1 MTPDRT
7 DANPDENAEHGVLD
21 ESGNLDTASITI
33 LGGHI
38 AQVSV
43 DLPVTSHDDD
53 IDDDVVEDEV
63 PVDEAEIRSFETIGQ
78 PFTLDGG
85 TGAPA
90 LTYVPEPQTDP
101 RPTVHDDVH
110 VEHLPTGDIILEPH
124 HEGDAASDADSH
136 DDLEVHDAEIID
148 EVEHER
154 DHESVSEHESER
166 ELGDAAELGDASER
180 EDAVDATPRDELV
193 VAGFD
198 VDRAEPQMIL
208 STDGFDPEP
217 VSQFVLSTDVFEPE
231 DADDEGAEGAEGEP
245 VASPLAEH
253 DGVDD
258 EPADGESVDDGI
270 VDDGIVDEER
280 VDDDSAE
287 GDEHQGGEHATDDDI
302 APADAGDAAA
312 SDDDDDVSVD
322 EHDAAEGDVAEREAA
337 EPELAERELDEHEL
351 AEQAPAEPEL
361 AEDEP
366 ELAEDEPALAED
378 EPALAEEEIVEDELA
393 ERELAGQEADGR
405 EDAESESHELPVVA
419 ETRNEAEVENPV
431 TDEPEQNEADMSD
444 AESPAPERSVD
455 EAAALDEGAPADGPE
470 EAEVEPDAE
479 PVEAKNVEAKP
490 ATAATAAVETP
501 ATTGAVAA
509 AAPATGAAAATGA
522 VAAVTGP
529 NTPAAPTTGAVPTA
543 TGAVPTTTGSI
554 PRTRAERAATGAI
567 GTVPLTR
574 REVHQADEAAR
585 VGRAHATERVRTPGP
600 DLTLTAKRSSAID
613 DARESPDLLTAD
625 RLLDPRQVARPE
637 PEGLWQQLVYSMSGH
652 RINLGDGRRARERK
666 ELDRRIATPLAGGAR
681 FVPVLSRKGGVGK
694 TTVTSLLGMA
704 LADARDDRIIAVDA
718 NPDRGTLADRV
729 GRPNGRTV
737 RDLVRAHDE
746 VDGYHDVSSIVARD
760 ATRLDVLASDSDPR
774 VSEAFSDDDYRQVAD
789 VAAHYYSIVL
799 TDTGTGIVHSV
810 MEATLERA
818 DSLVVVAG
826 LSVDEARLASE
837 TLTWLETNG
846 YADRV
851 RSAVVVIN
859 SARPGTPLVRESE
872 LEAHFRTRV
881 QTVIRMPYDPRIAAG
896 SAISFRDLQPETRLA
911 ARRLAAAVVEGLRS
925 PVAAA

>member
-33 LGGHI
+33 LGSHI

-43 DLPVTSHDDD
+43 DLPAASHDDD

-63 PVDEAEIRSFETIGQ
+63 PVDEAEIRFENIGQ

-85 TGAPA
+85 VDAPA
-90 LTYVPEPQTDP
+90 LTYVPEPQTS
-101 RPTVHDDVH
+101 REQAEGDDAH
-110 VEHLPTGDIILEPH
+110 VEHLPTGDIILEPRD
-124 HEGDAASDADSH
+124 ETDAAWDEAEHDVHEAELVEDVDADA
-136 DDLEVHDAEIID
+136 DADRVAESFDAGDPAPSSGEIL
-148 EVEHER
+148 V
-154 DHESVSEHESER
+154 
-166 ELGDAAELGDASER
+166 AAFEENR
-180 EDAVDATPRDELV
+180 I
-193 VAGFD
+193 
-198 VDRAEPQMIL
+198 EPQVIL
-208 STDGFDPEP
+208 STDEFDPTPFEER
-217 VSQFVLSTDVFEPE
+217 VVLSTDEFAPEEAPDRVDEDVPDDGAADEIDDEIGDVPTPE
-231 DADDEGAEGAEGEP
+231 DSPADDESVAGEP
-245 VASPLAEH
+245 AGEEPVVAEAA
-253 DGVDD
+253 DGVPEAA
-258 EPADGESVDDGI
+258 EPAEDGFVVADPTEEESVVAEVAGEQRATETEEAAADEHENEYDAPDDSDVEHGLDDGHVI
-270 VDDGIVDEER
+270 DDADADGT
-280 VDDDSAE
+280 
-287 GDEHQGGEHATDDDI
+287 QTTDDI
-302 APADAGDAAA
+302 AVDEHDENTPHDEHTPRDDAAPDVEISSDDHDAVAGNDDDAEPALTRAPWTARVDEAAVSDESETREAQADSVSDASAEAPAAESAAHDVPSEDVTEVEAPADEAA
-312 SDDDDDVSVD
+312 SDD
-322 EHDAAEGDVAEREAA
+322 
-337 EPELAERELDEHEL
+337 
-351 AEQAPAEPEL
+351 AP
-361 AEDEP
+361 
-366 ELAEDEPALAED
+366 
-378 EPALAEEEIVEDELA
+378 
-393 ERELAGQEADGR
+393 
-405 EDAESESHELPVVA
+405 
-419 ETRNEAEVENPV
+419 TAEV
-431 TDEPEQNEADMSD
+431 
-444 AESPAPERSVD
+444 
-455 EAAALDEGAPADGPE
+455 AAEGAPAVAAELASPE
-470 EAEVEPDAE
+470 TDAE
-479 PVEAKNVEAKP
+479 TDAETGTETEAPV
-490 ATAATAAVETP
+490 ATAAPSSTTGAAV
-501 ATTGAVAA
+501 TGAVA
-509 AAPATGAAAATGA
+509 TTIG
-522 VAAVTGP
+522 
-529 NTPAAPTTGAVPTA
+529 AAPTSPAASPDTGAVPTA
-543 TGAVPTTTGSI
+543 TGSI

-574 REVHQADEAAR
+574 REIHQADEAAR
-585 VGRAHATERVRTPGP
+585 VGRAHALERVRTPGP
-600 DLTLTAKRSSAID
+600 DTTLTSKRLSAID

-652 RINLGDGRRARERK
+652 RINLGDGRRARQRK
-666 ELDRRIATPLAGGAR
+666 ELDRRIAAPLHGGAR

-704 LADARDDRIIAVDA
+704 LADARDDRVIAVDA

-851 RSAVVVIN
+851 RSAIVVLN

-896 SAISFRDLQPETRLA
+896 SAISFRDLQPETRQA
-911 ARRLAAAVVEGLRS
+911 ARELAAAVVEGLRA

>member
-33 LGGHI
+33 LGSHI

-43 DLPVTSHDDD
+43 DLPAASHDDD
-53 IDDDVVEDEV
+53 LDDDVVEDEV
-63 PVDEAEIRSFETIGQ
+63 PVDEAEIRFENIGQ

-85 TGAPA
+85 ADAPA
-90 LTYVPEPQTDP
+90 LTYVPEPQVSP
-101 RPTVHDDVH
+101 ERAEGDDVH

-124 HEGDAASDADSH
+124 DGSDAAGDHAESDVHEAELVEDVDADNQTDHAAESF
-136 DDLEVHDAEIID
+136 DAGDPAPSSGEIIVAAFD
-148 EVEHER
+148 ENR
-154 DHESVSEHESER
+154 I
-166 ELGDAAELGDASER
+166 
-180 EDAVDATPRDELV
+180 
-193 VAGFD
+193 
-198 VDRAEPQMIL
+198 EPQVIL
-208 STDGFDPEP
+208 STDEFDPTPFEDR
-217 VSQFVLSTDVFEPE
+217 VVLSTDEFAPDDVSDRADE
-231 DADDEGAEGAEGEP
+231 DVPDDRADDEIDDVPAAEDSSAEDESVGD
-245 VASPLAEH
+245 EH
-253 DGVDD
+253 VDD
-258 EPADGESVDDGI
+258 ERPAGELVEEEPVVAESADDVAGVVETANDEVVASEPTEDESVTAEVSGEEPATQEEQSIADEYEHEHEREHEHEHEHDARGQSDSEHGLDDGHALVDADADGT
-270 VDDGIVDEER
+270 R
-280 VDDDSAE
+280 
-287 GDEHQGGEHATDDDI
+287 ATDDI
-302 APADAGDAAA
+302 AVDEHDEHASYDEHTPQDEVAPDVEIASDDHDAAAENDDDTEPALTHAPWTGRVDGAAA
-312 SDDDDDVSVD
+312 SDEFETGAAQADSVSDETTETAAAGIPPEKAANDEAASDDAPTTEV
-322 EHDAAEGDVAEREAA
+322 AAEEAPTVAA
-337 EPELAERELDEHEL
+337 EPAS
-351 AEQAPAEPEL
+351 PET
-361 AEDEP
+361 
-366 ELAEDEPALAED
+366 
-378 EPALAEEEIVEDELA
+378 
-393 ERELAGQEADGR
+393 
-405 EDAESESHELPVVA
+405 DAESDA
-419 ETRNEAEVENPV
+419 ETDTETEAP
-431 TDEPEQNEADMSD
+431 
-444 AESPAPERSVD
+444 
-455 EAAALDEGAPADGPE
+455 
-470 EAEVEPDAE
+470 
-479 PVEAKNVEAKP
+479 
-490 ATAATAAVETP
+490 AATAAP
-501 ATTGAVAA
+501 SATT
-509 AAPATGAAAATGA
+509 
-522 VAAVTGP
+522 VAAVTG
-529 NTPAAPTTGAVPTA
+529 AIPTGPVPTRA
-543 TGAVPTTTGSI
+543 AASTDTGVVSTATGSI

-574 REVHQADEAAR
+574 REIHQADEAAR
-585 VGRAHATERVRTPGP
+585 VGRAHALERVRTPGP
-600 DLTLTAKRSSAID
+600 DTTLTSKRLSAID

-652 RINLGDGRRARERK
+652 RINLGDGRRARQRK
-666 ELDRRIATPLAGGAR
+666 ELDRRIAAPLTGGAR

-704 LADARDDRIIAVDA
+704 LADARDDRVIAVDA

-851 RSAVVVIN
+851 RSAIVVLN

-896 SAISFRDLQPETRLA
+896 SAISFRDLQPETRQA
-911 ARRLAAAVVEGLRS
+911 ARELAAAVVEGLRA